1 MTAVVSDRQS
11 VFDVALQYFGDVSAS
26 VIVAERLNVAVT
38 DKLIVGATFE
48 YNESEVV
55 NKQVVNYYSQNN
67 ITPTTDDDQ

>member
-38 DKLIVGATFE
+38 DKLTIGVTFE
-48 YNESEVV
+48 YSESEIV
-55 NKQVVNYYSQNN
+55 NKQVVDYYQK
-67 ITPTTDDDQ
+67 IT